1 MKISIR
7 IILWSI
13 IKPINFEIH
22 IMNEAQ
28 TRLTINELL
37 QQSGWILTP
46 IKGQNPNVIVEMK
59 NESGFADYILLDD
72 RQKQLAVIEAKRY
85 NKSPLDGKEQARNY
99 ARSINVEFVILTN
112 GIIHFLWHVTFG
124 SPEKIEKLPD
134 QTSLILKRNWQPPY
148 QNLSDIEIDELFL
161 IQLAEPNIG
170 TILANKTSEEKLQYF
185 LVHNTLKKLR
195 YYQIKAVQAI
205 ANSIKTQQKSR
216 FLLEMATGTG
226 KTTTVAAI
234 IKLFLDTRNA
244 TKVLFLVDRIELE
257 EQAER
262 SFKET
267 VSVTNGYI
275 TKIYKEDKTNW
286 NQADILISTIQ
297 SFIVGSKYKEMF
309 QPDTFDLVI
318 TDEAHRCIGN
328 EGRKVFEYFNGY
340 KIGLTATPKDY
351 LRGAT
356 LNDNNIERRQLLDT
370 YMIFDCAIYNHSSKF
385 YDCAPSYKYDLRQGV
400 KDNYLLMPKL
410 IDARTN
416 KTTQMIS
423 EAGLDFEFTDEDGNE
438 QIQNVKRQD
447 FEKHFFNDSTNLE
460 LCKAFMSHAKRD
472 PFSHEIGKSIVFCV
486 SQNHASKIT
495 QLLNQLADQYYSGK
509 YQSDFA
515 VQVTSNTIHSFNSG
529 KKPQVEFSNNQL
541 NGTVSPMLENYKSSK
556 TRVCVTVGMMT
567 TGYDCPDLLNIVLMR
582 PIMSSIEF
590 IQIKGRGTRKYT
602 FEYEKLVNNQ
612 LVIEKK
618 EKAGFYLIDFFA
630 NYEFFENKDYSEVK
644 KVPLNLSKYDDINK
658 TDLDLDN
665 LQSSSKAV
673 LQDTDPD
680 KIISISVTDID
691 NDGMKVDRE
700 RYKTWEETKVYTDE
714 QITVFM
720 SNGRYDD
727 AENIIRERYENKPTE
742 FITLDKIERMFA
754 VDYKLTWKDV
764 LNKIFHKLT
773 KYPTR
778 EEKIK
783 QAFAEFKQF
792 AQISNEKLKDIEEIF
807 KLYVTKKDFA
817 KSIDDNNFPN
827 LEAQG
832 VSLHMLKKIQAHN
845 LSKIKDFVHSRPALF
860 NLRDR

>member
-1 MKISIR
+1 M
-7 IILWSI
+7 
-13 IKPINFEIH
+13 
-22 IMNEAQ
+22 IMNNEAQ
-28 TRLTINELL
+28 SRLTINELL
-37 QQSGWILTP
+37 QQSGWILTATM
-46 IKGQNPNVIVEMK
+46 GRNPNVIVEMK
-59 NESGFADYILLDD
+59 NESGFADYILLDE
-72 RQKQLAVIEAKRY
+72 RQK
-85 NKSPLDGKEQARNY
+85 
-99 ARSINVEFVILTN
+99 
-112 GIIHFLWHVTFG
+112 
-124 SPEKIEKLPD
+124 
-134 QTSLILKRNWQPPY
+134 PPY
-148 QNLSDIEIDELFL
+148 QKLSDIKVDELFL
-161 IQLAEPNIG
+161 IKLAEPNIG
-170 TILANKTSEEKLQYF
+170 NILANKTSEEKLQYF
-185 LVHNTLKKLR
+185 LAHNTFKKLR

-234 IKLFLDTRNA
+234 IKLFLETSNA
-244 TKVLFLVDRIELE
+244 TKVLFLVDRLELE

-275 TKIYKEDKTNW
+275 TKIYKKDKANW
-286 NQADILISTIQ
+286 DQADILISTIQ
-297 SFIVGSKYKEMF
+297 SFIMENKYKELF
-309 QPDTFDLVI
+309 KPDTFDLVI

-385 YDCAPSYKYDLRQGV
+385 YDCEPSYKYDLRQGV
-400 KDNYLLMPKL
+400 KDNYLLMPKI

-416 KTTQMIS
+416 KTTQMLS

-447 FEKHFFNDSTNLE
+447 FEKNFFNDSTNLE
-460 LCKAFMSHAKRD
+460 LCKAFIRHAKRD
-472 PFSHEIGKSIVFCV
+472 PFSNEIGKSIVFCV

-495 QLLNQLADQYYSGK
+495 HILNQLADQDYPNK

-515 VQVTSNTIHSFNSG
+515 VQVTSNTKHSSNSG
-529 KKPQVEFSNNQL
+529 KKPQVEFECNQL
-541 NGTVSPMLENYKSSK
+541 NGTISPMLDNYKSSK

-612 LVIEKK
+612 PVVEKK
-618 EKAGFYLIDFFA
+618 EKDGFYLIDFFA

-644 KVPLNLSKYDDINK
+644 KVPLNLSRHDDINK

-665 LQSSSKAV
+665 LQSSSQAV
-673 LQDTDPD
+673 LHDIEPD
-680 KIISISVTDID
+680 RIASIVTTDID

-727 AENIIRERYENKPTE
+727 AENIIREYYENKPTE

-764 LNKIFHKLT
+764 LNKIFYKLT
-773 KYPTR
+773 RYPTR

-792 AQISNEKLKDIEEIF
+792 AQISNEQLRDIEEIF

-817 KSIDDNNFPN
+817 KNIDDNNFPN

-832 VSLHMLKKIQAHN
+832 VSLHILKKIQTHN